1 MFVFVIY
8 KNNYLNLI
16 RLHYLAFQIDIFVIV
31 YYFDMN
37 TTCVKVTAE
46 KLNLQECYN
55 FVEDSA
61 CGGIAAFVG
70 TIRNSTQNKNVT
82 QLDFST
88 YKPMAIKEMQKIADL
103 ALAKFS
109 IKKIAIHHAEG
120 LLQIKDIPVI
130 ITVSS
135 PHRNAAFE
143 ACQFAIDTLKETVPI
158 WKKEY
163 FEDGEV
169 WVNAH
174 P

>member
-1 MFVFVIY
+1 
-8 KNNYLNLI
+8 
-16 RLHYLAFQIDIFVIV
+16 
-31 YYFDMN
+31 MN
-37 TTCVKVTAE
+37 TTYIKVTSE
-46 KLNLQECYN
+46 KLDLQECYN
-55 FVEDSA
+55 FVLDAA
-61 CGGIAAFVG
+61 CGGISVFVG
-70 TIRNSTQNKNVT
+70 TVRDTTQNKSVT

-103 ALAKFS
+103 ALEKFS

-120 LLQIKDIPVI
+120 LLQIKDVPVI
-130 ITVSS
+130 IAVSS
-135 PHRNAAFE
+135 PHRKAAFD